1 MIIIALRFAG
11 GSTGEEHDIA
21 HIASSIFSPPRVG
34 FFLPARAVTDSVPW
48 F

>member
-1 MIIIALRFAG
+1 MIIIALHFTG
-11 GSTGEEHDIA
+11 GSTGEVHDIA

-34 FFLPARAVTDSVPW
+34 FFFARGGGYW